1 MSQKKGLPF
10 DSPFRRNSRSKLNC
24 KYITRFGNK
33 KLITIKLI
41 KMALELTDKNF
52 KETIESTDQLVV
64 VDFWAQWCGPCLMI
78 SPIINELSVELE
90 GKVVIGKVDV
100 DTNSDV
106 PLEYKVRNI
115 PTILFIKNGEVIDKS
130 IGAVSKASLLEK
142 IEEYS

>member
-1 MSQKKGLPF
+1 
-10 DSPFRRNSRSKLNC
+10 
-24 KYITRFGNK
+24 
-33 KLITIKLI
+33 
-41 KMALELTDKNF
+41 MALELTDKNF

-90 GKVVIGKVDV
+90 GKVIVGKVDV

-115 PTILFIKNGEVIDKS
+115 PTILFIKNGEVVDKS
-130 IGAVSKASLLEK
+130 IGAVSKTSLLEK

>member
-1 MSQKKGLPF
+1 
-10 DSPFRRNSRSKLNC
+10 
-24 KYITRFGNK
+24 
-33 KLITIKLI
+33 
-41 KMALELTDKNF
+41 MALELTDKNF